1 MAKCNNTM
9 NKSCDVNG
17 CNVTY
22 IGAKYLTTFASPILW
37 DINTNYEPF
46 TIVQDE
52 QENSYISKGYVPA
65 GIELTDAKYWALIYQ
80 FNTQIKNIS
89 DRVTIVEGDIT
100 ALESKTDQTN
110 TDLTALTA
118 RVSTAEGDITALE
131 SKTDQT
137 NTDLTAL
144 TARVSTAEGDITALE
159 SKTDQ
164 TNTDLTALTARVSTA
179 EGDITAL
186 ESKTD
191 QTNTD
196 LTALTARVS
205 TAEGDI
211 TALESK
217 TDQTNTDLTALTAR
231 VSTAEGDITALDQ
244 FRPTSETFALPSSL
258 TGTGYKIHTPT
269 NPASNGNPQ
278 NKIVDIMINAT
289 AQATS
294 TGYLIIGFTALA
306 NPNYVVSVTPVDST
320 SGGEVYGK
328 YRYGI
333 KNKTNSGFDLY
344 ALDESGNNVTTGL
357 LSFSIHIKGV
367 EQ

>member
-1 MAKCNNTM
+1 MANCNNTM
-9 NKSCDVNG
+9 NKTCDVNG
-17 CNVTY
+17 CSVTY
-22 IGAKYLTTFASPILW
+22 IGAKYLTTFANPILW
-37 DINTNYEPF
+37 NVNTNYEPF

-65 GIELTDAKYWALIYQ
+65 GIELTNTKYWALIYQ
-80 FNTQIKNIS
+80 FNVQIKNIS

-131 SKTDQT
+131 SK
-137 NTDLTAL
+137 
-144 TARVSTAEGDITALE
+144 I
-159 SKTDQ
+159 
-164 TNTDLTALTARVSTA
+164 
-179 EGDITAL
+179 
-186 ESKTD
+186 
-191 QTNTD
+191 
-196 LTALTARVS
+196 
-205 TAEGDI
+205 
-211 TALESK
+211 
-217 TDQTNTDLTALTAR
+217 DQTNTDLTALTAR

-269 NPASNGNPQ
+269 NPASNGTPQ
-278 NKIVDIMINAT
+278 NKIVDIIINAT

-320 SGGEVYGK
+320 RGGEVYGK

-344 ALDESGNNVTTGL
+344 ALDESGNKVTTGL

>member
-1 MAKCNNTM
+1 MANCNNTM
-9 NKSCDVNG
+9 NKTCDVNG
-17 CNVTY
+17 CSVTY
-22 IGAKYLTTFASPILW
+22 IGAKYLTTFANPILW
-37 DINTNYEPF
+37 NVNTNYEPF

-52 QENSYISKGYVPA
+52 RENSYISKGYVPA
-65 GIELTDAKYWALIYQ
+65 GIELTNTKYWALIYQ
-80 FNTQIKNIS
+80 FNVQIKNIS

-118 RVSTAEGDITALE
+118 RVSTAE
-131 SKTDQT
+131 S
-137 NTDLTAL
+137 
-144 TARVSTAEGDITALE
+144 
-159 SKTDQ
+159 
-164 TNTDLTALTARVSTA
+164 
-179 EGDITAL
+179 
-186 ESKTD
+186 
-191 QTNTD
+191 
-196 LTALTARVS
+196 
-205 TAEGDI
+205 
-211 TALESK
+211 
-217 TDQTNTDLTALTAR
+217 
-231 VSTAEGDITALDQ
+231 DITALDQ

-269 NPASNGNPQ
+269 NPASNGTPQ

-344 ALDESGNNVTTGL
+344 ALDESGNKVTTGL